1 MSDFAPVVLEGR
13 HVRLEPLARDHRAD
27 LAVVAL
33 DPDLWR
39 FTLTQIHSLDDLD
52 AYIEE
57 ALAGQR
63 GGTALPFAT
72 VNRATGRAIGSTR
85 FGNIDTRNRHV
96 EIGWS
101 WLGREFHRQAFNTE
115 AKLLMLGHAF
125 ERMECIRVEFRV
137 NAPNARSRRAV
148 VRLGAQMEGILRQH
162 TIRSDGQ
169 RIDWVYYSILR
180 GEWPEVRA
188 RLEHRLA
195 VHAQST
201 DVVS

>member
-13 HVRLEPLARDHRAD
+13 HVRLEPLAREHRAD

-201 DVVS
+201 NVVS

>member
-1 MSDFAPVVLEGR
+1 MTDSGPVILEGR
-13 HVRLEPLARDHRAD
+13 HVRLEPLTRKHRAD
-27 LAVVAL
+27 LATVAL

-39 FTLTQIHSLDDLD
+39 LTLTQIGSPDDLD

-63 GGTALPFAT
+63 SGTALPFAT

-85 FGNIDTRNRHV
+85 FGNIDTKNRHV

-195 VHAQST
+195 VHAPPT
-201 DVVS
+201 GVVS

>member
-13 HVRLEPLARDHRAD
+13 HVRLKPLARDHRAD

-201 DVVS
+201 NVVS

>member
-13 HVRLEPLARDHRAD
+13 HVRLEPLTREHRAD

-201 DVVS
+201 NVVS

>member
-1 MSDFAPVVLEGR
+1 MSDFAPAVLEGR
-13 HVRLEPLARDHRAD
+13 HVRLEPLTREHRAD
-27 LAVVAL
+27 LAAVAL

-52 AYIEE
+52 AYLEE

-201 DVVS
+201 NVVS